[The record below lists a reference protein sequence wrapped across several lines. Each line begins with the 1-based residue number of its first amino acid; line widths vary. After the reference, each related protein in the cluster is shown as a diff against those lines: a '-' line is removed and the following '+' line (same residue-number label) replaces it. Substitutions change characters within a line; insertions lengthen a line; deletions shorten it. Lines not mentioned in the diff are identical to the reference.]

1 MESTRSNGII
11 SSTRERRALGTIL
24 AVAAGATVLSTTIA
38 GSTVPKIC
46 FAIVLGTALV
56 VKRFE
61 LFEHQKLQSLLRRG
75 TQVLAFAH
83 FGALVLTGAATL
95 PLVQQIKHDHQRAER
110 DRSTVCRT
118 LDIDRTQLPP
128 ELPPELPPL
137 TPVQRDRLSTVIDHA
152 VEHVAPSA
160 MAMDNRVTTP
170 PILVQQAGPGIG
182 LPAIRMYRRDAED
195 VEGVVLPQAFIVAER
210 ACTPEEHPCVA
221 F

>member
-1 MESTRSNGII
+1 MEPTRSNGII
-11 SSTRERRALGTIL
+11 TSTRERRALGTIL

-61 LFEHQKLQSLLRRG
+61 LFEHQKLQRLLRRG
-75 TQVLAFAH
+75 TQMLAFAH

-128 ELPPELPPL
+128 ELPPL

-152 VEHVAPSA
+152 VEHIAPSA
-160 MAMDNRVTTP
+160 MTIDNRVTTP
-170 PILVQQAGPGIG
+170 PILVQPGGDGIG
-182 LPAIRMYRRDAED
+182 LPTIRMYRRDAED
-195 VEGVVLPQAFIVAER
+195 VEGVVLPQSFIVAER